1 MLFNKKAGSIHACY
15 NQLLSEQLY
24 HQAKEKSIL
33 WGITQEMYDTMLSK
47 FKSQQEEILE
57 QMGKHNE
64 ADQDYYFKANKLL
77 ELAKNAHLLFEKA
90 EIEQKRKLLN
100 FVFQNSKLRGK
111 KLEVEAKMP
120 FDAILLGNKTN
131 NWLPLIN
138 AFRNREIEFG
148 FSLNHIQTVFDAF
161 GLKPAYAT
169 A

>member
-1 MLFNKKAGSIHACY
+1 
-15 NQLLSEQLY
+15 
-24 HQAKEKSIL
+24 
-33 WGITQEMYDTMLSK
+33 MYDTMLSK

-64 ADQDYYFKANKLL
+64 ADQDYYLKANKLL

-131 NWLPLIN
+131 NWLHLLDEVRT
-138 AFRNREIEFG
+138 FYLH
-148 FSLNHIQTVFDAF
+148 SD
-161 GLKPAYAT
+161 
-169 A
+169 